1 MSRNAIAETAEP
13 SRRRFL
19 RMAAGT
25 SAVVGGL
32 TILSACKDDVVGAES
47 VPSPTPSGSATVA
60 VPPAYTATD
69 NDRLNF
75 ALQIHYLLA
84 NFLLRSL
91 DGSSLSANLTS
102 GSGALGTVA
111 GGRAVGFTDPALT
124 AQVREV
130 AAATIAR
137 IGYLRRTLGSAV
149 TAQPALN
156 INGGKASPFQAT
168 ASTDTAATVFFD
180 PYASEDDFL
189 LGAVALFAVATS
201 VGPFLAWQMGQSLR
215 GSFNAFSAG
224 TAASD
229 AIMRSALYLRAS
241 LGPRTPATGQK
252 TLFTRANEMSVARN
266 SLDGPLDLDQGIG
279 SFSGQ
284 TSFAANLTISEGN
297 WIQIRRSPEQALGV
311 LYASAA
317 SVPSGGF
324 YPSGMN
330 GVIKVS
336 GANL

>member
-1 MSRNAIAETAEP
+1 MSCNAIARTAEP

-25 SAVVGGL
+25 SAVLGSL

-47 VPSPTPSGSATVA
+47 VPSPTPSASATVA
-60 VPPAYTATD
+60 VPPTYTATD

-91 DGSSLSANLTS
+91 DGSSLSASLTS
-102 GSGALGTVA
+102 GSGASGTVT
-111 GGRAVGFTDPALT
+111 GGRPVGFTDPSLT

-130 AAATIAR
+130 AAATVAR
-137 IGYLRRTLGSAV
+137 IGYLRRILGSAV
-149 TAQPALN
+149 TAQPSLN
-156 INGGKASPFQAT
+156 ISGGQSSPFQAT
-168 ASTDTAATVFFD
+168 ASTDTAAKVFFD
-180 PYASEDDFL
+180 PYASEKDFL

-215 GSFNAFSAG
+215 GSFNAFSVG

-229 AIMRSALYLRAS
+229 TIMRSALFLRAS
-241 LGPRTPATGQK
+241 LEPRTPAEGEK

-266 SLDGPLDLDQGIG
+266 RLDGPLDLDQGVG
-279 SFSGQ
+279 NFSGS
-284 TSFAANLTISEGN
+284 TNFSPNLTISEEN

-317 SVPSGGF
+317 SVPSGAF

-330 GVIKVS
+330 GLIKVS